1 MILRAFVNPVEIIL
15 QEYLAGLT
23 HSCKSILLDLLIL
36 ARKDPFLGFQCG
48 IKIAKYPTK
57 SKENNLSL
65 QELFNFNS
73 LLNDEKWIFVWT
85 INDHY
90 ASLFLVTA

>member
-23 HSCKSILLDLLIL
+23 HIL
-36 ARKDPFLGFQCG
+36 ARKDPFLGFQCD
-48 IKIAKYPTK
+48 INFAKYPTK

-65 QELFNFNS
+65 QEC
-73 LLNDEKWIFVWT
+73 
-85 INDHY
+85 
-90 ASLFLVTA
+90 